1 MALAAAQR
9 KVAEV
14 EDGLA
19 SLAAQ
24 RQASL
29 ALRPDAPVEARVAAR
44 TWADA
49 LTEQAV
55 RMERQQ
61 QVLQTEAESRRRDLA
76 KAASERRA
84 VEKLR
89 ERAWADYQAELGR
102 FEQAALDETAS
113 GRHEFA
119 RRQAQQR

>member
-9 KVAEV
+9 KVAEI
-14 EDGLA
+14 EEGLA
-19 SLAAQ
+19 TLAAQ

-29 ALRPDAPVEARVAAR
+29 SLGADASVEARAAAR
-44 TWADA
+44 TWVDA

-55 RMERQQ
+55 RMERQRLM
-61 QVLQTEAESRRRDLA
+61 LQADVEAHRRNLA
-76 KAASERRA
+76 TAASERRA

-89 ERAWADYQAELGR
+89 ERAWSDYQAELGR
-102 FEQAALDETAS
+102 FEQASLDETAS

-119 RRQAQQR
+119 RRQAQRR